1 MPGLGKIKNERS
13 FVSLEKCMQ
22 EEPLSKGERTRQA
35 VLQAAYELF
44 LEKGYSAT
52 SIRAI
57 AERAGLAL
65 GGIYNHFENKEAIFS
80 ELIIER
86 HPFHQILP
94 LLQAAPGDTV
104 DEFVRNAARSMVTE
118 LGRRPDFIKFLFVE
132 LVEFNGR
139 DFPKMFEVVFPQI
152 LPLIQRFQSGQG
164 DLRPL
169 PPFILFR
176 AFLGLFMSYYM
187 TEFLLAGL
195 PVAALHE
202 NALDHFVDI
211 FLHGIMVDKE
221 SA

>member
-1 MPGLGKIKNERS
+1 M
-13 FVSLEKCMQ
+13 
-22 EEPLSKGERTRQA
+22 EEAPLSKGERTRQA

-65 GGIYNHFENKEAIFS
+65 GGIYNHFDNKEAIFS
-80 ELIIER
+80 ELIIDR

-94 LLQAAPGDTV
+94 LLQAALGETV
-104 DEFVRNAARSMVTE
+104 EEFVRNAARSMVAE

-132 LVEFNGR
+132 MVEFNGR
-139 DFPKMFEVVFPQI
+139 DFPKMFEAIFPQI
-152 LPLIQRFQSGQG
+152 LPLIQRFQTGRD
-164 DLRPL
+164 DLRPI

-187 TEFLLAGL
+187 TEFLLTGT
-195 PVAALHE
+195 PVAAMQE
-202 NALDHFVDI
+202 NALDHFVEI
-211 FLHGIMVDKE
+211 FLHGVMVDHTDKE
-221 SA
+221 PA